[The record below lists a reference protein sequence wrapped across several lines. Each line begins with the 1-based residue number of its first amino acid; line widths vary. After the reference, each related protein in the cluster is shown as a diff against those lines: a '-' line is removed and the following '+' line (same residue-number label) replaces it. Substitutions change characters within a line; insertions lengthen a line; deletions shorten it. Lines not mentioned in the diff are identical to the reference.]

1 LYNITAAQVGA
12 ALRKQTHCCPQRL
25 YLSKTDY
32 GTVRHTQAAAGQAKQ
47 QKAAQQ
53 HQKNSQTLS
62 RHRCEP
68 QKQQKLLF
76 EPRGALP
83 EHQKL

>member
-1 LYNITAAQVGA
+1 
-12 ALRKQTHCCPQRL
+12 L

-32 GTVRHTQAAAGQAKQ
+32 GTVCHTEAEAGQAKQ

-62 RHRCEP
+62 RHSCEP
-68 QKQQKLLF
+68 QKQQKLF
-76 EPRGALP
+76 SEPRLALP
-83 EHQKL
+83 EPQKL